1 MLIEVTQSPNLH
13 LQIAF
18 FGAINSSKLNK
29 SIFTVINDKERQQ
42 IVTFLDATC
51 KNISRKQKKQKKTK
65 NTSCELYYRH
75 I

>member
-42 IVTFLDATC
+42 IV
-51 KNISRKQKKQKKTK
+51 SRC
-65 NTSCELYYRH
+65 NM
-75 I
+75 